1 MQGIAGQVRTNS
13 QAIYSC
19 GPLLNDEQR
28 QNDKQEPIYNISL
41 PIQDVALK
49 TYRERW
55 TIEIDGERGSV
66 RSVLA
71 ARHDNDNVDNSNM

>member
-1 MQGIAGQVRTNS
+1 M
-13 QAIYSC
+13 
-19 GPLLNDEQR
+19 
-28 QNDKQEPIYNISL
+28 DKQRHDNQLEPIHNIYV

-55 TIEIDGERGSV
+55 TIGTGGRRGSV

-71 ARHDNDNVDNSNM
+71 ARHDDNDDDELCANK